1 MTIEQAV
8 QTLETYLSWRDGNNY
23 PEPRPANV
31 REATMVMLEHTKRGL
46 SKGMGE
52 K

>member
-8 QTLETYLSWRDGNNY
+8 QTLETYLLWRDGNTY

-31 REATMVMLEHTKRGL
+31 REAIVVVLEYAKRGL